1 MFDLSFAEM
10 MVAGTVA
17 LIVLGPERLPKVART
32 VGEWTGKMQRLAA
45 NLKSELTTQTQW
57 SEIHQLKQEV
67 EDTAQQIRQDMRD
80 IQNDVL
86 PAWERLPEP
95 KTPADF
101 GIFPNEYQEY
111 HEYHEYKKDN
121 DIPLPLIGLKTK
133 SIRKQ
138 SLSMKRDFR
147 PRFRPQ
153 VKLRGRK

>member
-32 VGEWTGKMQRLAA
+32 VGEWTGKMQRLAT

-67 EDTAQQIRQDMRD
+67 EETAQQIRQDMRD

-101 GIFPNEYQEY
+101 GIF
-111 HEYHEYKKDN
+111 DDA
-121 DIPLPLIGLKTK
+121 DIPVPLIGLKTK

-153 VKLRGRK
+153 VKLRGRR